1 MLCGST
7 NVLYNLGSGSLFCL
21 FCLSGCL
28 GTLAVQMPTPED
40 RLPRFFFFFL
50 LLLFFVWSPGLPPA
64 LSDCPGR
71 DYRAY
76 MGVQPAVVV
85 LVVVVVSFINGD
97 RGRGTDEP
105 SGWGCYTAACGC
117 RCRCSAWWS
126 VSQSVVSQRG
136 KVTRRSRDERDK
148 VGGVMQAQ
156 NGEIQAV
163 ERLMSLSGLNVSWTL
178 DRCGS
183 LRFLSLP
190 LFLSL
195 ALPLSFLSLQLT
207 S

>member
-28 GTLAVQMPTPED
+28 GTLTVQMPTPED

-85 LVVVVVSFINGD
+85 LVVVVVSLSMVTVGEERTSL
-97 RGRGTDEP
+97 RGGGAIRRRAGAGAGAVRGGP
-105 SGWGCYTAACGC
+105 
-117 RCRCSAWWS
+117 S
-126 VSQSVVSQRG
+126 VSQSSVREA
-136 KVTRRSRDERDK
+136 R
-148 VGGVMQAQ
+148 
-156 NGEIQAV
+156 
-163 ERLMSLSGLNVSWTL
+163 
-178 DRCGS
+178 
-183 LRFLSLP
+183 
-190 LFLSL
+190 
-195 ALPLSFLSLQLT
+195 
-207 S
+207 